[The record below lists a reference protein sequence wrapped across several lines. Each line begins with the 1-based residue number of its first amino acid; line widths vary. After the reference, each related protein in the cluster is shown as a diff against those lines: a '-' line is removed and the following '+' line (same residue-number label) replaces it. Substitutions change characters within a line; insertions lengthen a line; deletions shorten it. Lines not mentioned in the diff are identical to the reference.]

1 MHKCIQKLDES
12 KDYTAD
18 RLAEF
23 VEELEEK
30 GILTAEQKQGI
41 SIPLLEAYTQSSL
54 FEEIRQA
61 KQVEKEKPFYLQIPA
76 SEIWT
81 EKDLEKTSETI
92 LVQGVIDLYYID
104 KNDKLVLVDYK
115 TDFVRDG
122 EEEII
127 QKRYAKQLEIYQRA
141 LEKSYGRKVDQV
153 QICLIRKNSQ
163 CISLT

>member
-1 MHKCIQKLDES
+1 M
-12 KDYTAD
+12 
-18 RLAEF
+18 
-23 VEELEEK
+23 
-30 GILTAEQKQGI
+30 
-41 SIPLLEAYTQSSL
+41 LEAYTQSSL

>member
-1 MHKCIQKLDES
+1 M
-12 KDYTAD
+12 
-18 RLAEF
+18 
-23 VEELEEK
+23 
-30 GILTAEQKQGI
+30 
-41 SIPLLEAYTQSSL
+41 
-54 FEEIRQA
+54 
-61 KQVEKEKPFYLQIPA
+61 
-76 SEIWT
+76 
-81 EKDLEKTSETI
+81 EKTSETI